1 MLLYSSKLIILVVA
15 KWPVFVIYWVKK
27 QSHTKF
33 CIDIETNCSQY
44 RIEWKPLVLSV
55 TSVVRVRKGNE
66 LNIATS
72 GSSAKS
78 AGPFTFFFFF
88 LSLPHISVFSQQI
101 NTSHTELK
109 LAGRG
114 TTQKISIGVDNVAE
128 NVFIAMAL
136 MESHYHFTVEFPNL
150 L

>member
-1 MLLYSSKLIILVVA
+1 MSSTLLLLV
-15 KWPVFVIYWVKK
+15 PLP
-27 QSHTKF
+27 
-33 CIDIETNCSQY
+33 N
-44 RIEWKPLVLSV
+44 PLVLS
-55 TSVVRVRKGNE
+55 
-66 LNIATS
+66 
-72 GSSAKS
+72 
-78 AGPFTFFFFF
+78 PFFFFF